1 MQEFDSRYREV
12 EFKQTNLKQKL
23 VEFNN
28 FIKEKQAKVKDCK
41 HQMKTAKKLQM
52 EKLEVLKILN
62 EQKDIHQKS
71 LNLLL
76 QNIESKSIFV
86 AFLKKVVEKNPEVF
100 VNIDTMLD
108 KNSALIDMK
117 NNLKTLLSTIKMQ
130 IEDLERNLGDFK
142 EGKMKETLVF
152 NIKLGR

>member
-1 MQEFDSRYREV
+1 
-12 EFKQTNLKQKL
+12 
-23 VEFNN
+23 
-28 FIKEKQAKVKDCK
+28 
-41 HQMKTAKKLQM
+41 MKTAKKLQM

>member
-1 MQEFDSRYREV
+1 MGILPV
-12 EFKQTNLKQKL
+12 
-23 VEFNN
+23 FNN
-28 FIKEKQAKVKDCK
+28 VEHKFVIKKPD
-41 HQMKTAKKLQM
+41 QMKTAKKLQM

>member
-1 MQEFDSRYREV
+1 
-12 EFKQTNLKQKL
+12 
-23 VEFNN
+23 
-28 FIKEKQAKVKDCK
+28 
-41 HQMKTAKKLQM
+41 MKTAKKLQM

-152 NIKLGR
+152 NIKLGRQIDHLIPCIVRQSMDVNIFVFNDVFSF

>member
-1 MQEFDSRYREV
+1 
-12 EFKQTNLKQKL
+12 
-23 VEFNN
+23 
-28 FIKEKQAKVKDCK
+28 
-41 HQMKTAKKLQM
+41 MKTAKKLQM

-152 NIKLGR
+152 NIKLGRQIDYLIPCIVRQSMDVNIFVFNDVFSF